1 MSMTNPQERIS
12 FAAESG
18 LPVMLGTFDSITLTE
33 MAGVALLD
41 RMELKYVMT
50 QLALIRVLS
59 SLSAD
64 YRVLTES
71 GQRLSHYRTLYFD
84 TADMA
89 LYRRHHAGAP
99 ERYKVR
105 AREYVDS
112 HVAFFE
118 VKHKTKPR
126 HTVKSRIP
134 TAGLVTSLGGSC
146 AGFLA
151 GVCPYA
157 PDELVARLWNRYT
170 RITLVSKWR
179 PERVTLDLDVAFSW
193 DGQTVRLPGLVVAEV
208 KYQGAIYASDF
219 VRRMRELHMRS
230 SSFSKYCIGISL
242 LYPHEKH
249 NRFKG
254 KNQLIA
260 RLMAGEQSD
269 TH

>member
-1 MSMTNPQERIS
+1 MVMTIPQERIPS
-12 FAAESG
+12 ADDPG
-18 LPVMLGTFDSITLTE
+18 LPVLLEAFDSITLAE
-33 MAGVALLD
+33 MAGAALLD
-41 RMELKYVMT
+41 RMELKYVMPQRT
-50 QLALIRVLS
+50 LIRVLS

-64 YRVLTES
+64 YRVLTVA

-84 TADMA
+84 TPDLA

-112 HVAFFE
+112 HAAFFE

-134 TAGLVTSLGGSC
+134 TAGLVTTLGGPS
-146 AGFLA
+146 ADFLE

-157 PDELVARLWNRYT
+157 ADELAARLWNRYT

-179 PERVTLDLDVAFSW
+179 PERVTLDLDLSFSW
-193 DGQTVRLPGLVVAEV
+193 DGQGVRLPGLVVAEV

-219 VRRMRELHMRS
+219 VRRMRELHVRGA
-230 SSFSKYCIGISL
+230 SFSKYCIGISL
-242 LYPHEKH
+242 LYPQEKH
-249 NRFKG
+249 NRFKA
-254 KNQLIA
+254 KHQLIA
-260 RLMAGEQSD
+260 RLMAGEQND